1 MKRLLLC
8 FLAALMIVLPS
19 CGAQGDQTDAAST
32 PATPAETTSANNAPN
47 ESADEKTTAAETTAE
62 ETTAGP
68 IRDKETE
75 LKILFIGNSFTFFND
90 MPTKYFQNICG
101 ASGYKVSVESITNG
115 GHYLSKF
122 ADASDEYG
130 AKVDKALKE
139 NKYDIVIIQEQSGCP
154 IADPNRFFN
163 GVRALAKKVK
173 DNGAE
178 LYLFETWGYKEG
190 YSKLSSHGGST
201 KIMEMKLRA
210 AYTAIAEEVGA
221 EVILAGVAML
231 DIHTQGKI
239 EVYRDDL
246 FHPSAQGSA
255 LVAYTIFGKIFMED
269 ARNVKYNCGMSAE
282 NAAAMKEAAYKA
294 VFGDNPVVDHYKVST
309 K

>member
-19 CGAQGDQTDAAST
+19 CGAEGDQTDAAST

-101 ASGYKVSVESITNG
+101 ASGYKVNVEAITNG

-190 YSKLSSHGGST
+190 YSKLVTHGGST

-239 EVYRDDL
+239 EVYKDDL
-246 FHPSAQGSA
+246 FHPSPKGSA
-255 LVAYTIFGKIFMED
+255 LVAYTIFAKVFMHD
-269 ARNVKYNCGMSAE
+269 PRTVKYTCGVGES
-282 NAAAMKEAAYKA
+282 NSAAMKEAAYKA
-294 VFGDNPVVDHYKVST
+294 VFEEQPIPDGYKIKT

>member
-1 MKRLLLC
+1 MKRLLL
-8 FLAALMIVLPS
+8 FILAVSMLVLAS
-19 CGAQGDQTDAAST
+19 CNGNGESTTASVT
-32 PATPAETTSANNAPN
+32 TAETTPEA
-47 ESADEKTTAAETTAE
+47 TTEETTAE
-62 ETTAGP
+62 ETAAAP
-68 IRDKETE
+68 LRDKETE
-75 LKILFIGNSFTFFND
+75 LNILFIGNSFTFYND
-90 MPTKYFQNICG
+90 MPTKFFKNICG
-101 ASGYKVSVESITNG
+101 SAGYKVKIEAITNG
-115 GHYLSKF
+115 GHYLAEF
-122 ADASDEYG
+122 ADTSDEYG
-130 AKVDKALKE
+130 KKVDKALKN
-139 NKYDIVIIQEQSGCP
+139 NKYDVVILQEQSGCP
-154 IADPNRFFN
+154 IANPKKFYG
-163 GVRALAKKVK
+163 GVRDLAKKVK

-178 LYLFETWGYKEG
+178 LYLYETWGYKKG

>member
-1 MKRLLLC
+1 MKRLLLLI
-8 FLAALMIVLPS
+8 LAVSMLVLAS
-19 CGAQGDQTDAAST
+19 CNGNGESTTASVT
-32 PATPAETTSANNAPN
+32 TAETTPEA
-47 ESADEKTTAAETTAE
+47 TTAE
-62 ETTAGP
+62 ETTAAP
-68 IRDKETE
+68 LRDKETE
-75 LKILFIGNSFTFFND
+75 LNILFIGNSFTFYNE
-90 MPTKYFQNICG
+90 MPTKFFKNICG
-101 ASGYKVSVESITNG
+101 SAGYKVKIEAITNG
-115 GHYLSKF
+115 GHYLAEF
-122 ADASDEYG
+122 ADTSDEYG
-130 AKVDKALKE
+130 KKVDKALKN
-139 NKYDIVIIQEQSGCP
+139 NKYDVVILQEQSGCP
-154 IADPNRFFN
+154 IANPKKFYG
-163 GVRALAKKVK
+163 GVRDLAKKVK

-178 LYLFETWGYKEG
+178 LYLYETWGYKKG

>member
-19 CGAQGDQTDAAST
+19 CGKEGDESAETT
-32 PATPAETTSANNAPN
+32 PNTPAETTPDATTP
-47 ESADEKTTAAETTAE
+47 ADTTAE
-62 ETTAGP
+62 ETTAAP

-90 MPTKYFQNICG
+90 MPTKYFQSICG
-101 ASGYKVSVESITNG
+101 SEGYKVKVEAITNG
-115 GHYLSKF
+115 GHYLSEF
-122 ADASDEYG
+122 ADPSDEYG
-130 AKVDKALKE
+130 KKVDKALKN
-139 NKYDIVIIQEQSGCP
+139 NKYDIVILQEQSGCP
-154 IADPNRFFN
+154 IANQSRFFG
-163 GVRALAKKVK
+163 GVRDLAKKVK

-178 LYLFETWGYKEG
+178 LYLYETWGYKEG
-190 YSKLSSHGGST
+190 YSKLSSHGGTT

-239 EVYRDDL
+239 EVYKDDL
-246 FHPSAQGSA
+246 FHPSAKGSA
-255 LVAYTIFGKIFMED
+255 LVAYTIFAKVFMHDPRTVAYTCGVGKTT
-269 ARNVKYNCGMSAE
+269 S
-282 NAAAMKEAAYKA
+282 AAMKEAAYKA
-294 VFGDNPVVDHYKVST
+294 VFEEQPIPDGYKI
-309 K
+309 KIK